1 MVALTEQVSICAN
14 QGLPIEQRIGVEKIP
29 KAIRSEES
37 FEYTCY
43 LCDGKVPNCLGYVKP
58 I

>member
-1 MVALTEQVSICAN
+1 MTDLAEQVVVCSN

-37 FEYTCY
+37 FEYACF
-43 LCDGKVPNCLGYVKP
+43 LCDGRVSNCLGYVKP
-58 I
+58 K